1 MSPRIEEIKPHLSAL
16 KAPVE
21 LASLEGWLIWRY
33 ETHNG
38 ESKPRKVPYY
48 TDGGRR
54 HGQQGSATDRARLT
68 SFTAATAAAA
78 RRGFDGVGLAM
89 LPDWGITALDFDKC
103 VVDGRLPSEV
113 MAIVGRTYAEWS
125 PSGQGVRAFV
135 KGDLGNHKSFADA
148 TRYGFETFSSNGF
161 VTYTGSVLAVV
172 ELCGTDDTITD
183 ADDNTRA
190 LCEVRFGRST
200 PTPNALEADDPF
212 AGLEPAVGLSVEQ
225 MQTLLSGL
233 DPDMGRDDWIR
244 IGMALHHECE
254 GDDTGFDL
262 WNEWSEGGA
271 TYPSEEALKAQWK
284 SFDRPKRT
292 GQRPVTMRTVLKMA
306 KEAGV
311 PLPRPTLAATAES
324 LRAVAADT
332 AEKTA
337 DLPPWEGVC
346 TPESFES
353 KFPIIGAGA
362 LSRRPSPQWWIQ
374 GLLPD
379 ADLVV
384 MFGASGSGKS
394 FAALDM
400 CAAVARGISWRGR
413 RTRKGRILIIAAEGG
428 GGYGNR
434 IKAYCQHHSIDA
446 DKLDIGLIIA
456 APNFLQKSDITEVIK
471 AISEARGVDLIIVDT
486 FAQVTPGANENS
498 GEDVGLAL
506 ANTKALREAAQATVL
521 LVHHSG
527 KDATKGARGWSG
539 LKAAADAEIE
549 VVKDGE
555 ARCARVTKMKEGEDG
570 LEFHFELEKIDL
582 GTNEDGDQ
590 IASCV
595 VKEVDR
601 PHSTK
606 AFNKAPKGSKQMGAI
621 QKSVRLA
628 AGELGARSV
637 DGASLEDVI
646 DKVKRSVPYD
656 PGENKEGKK
665 RDQRRAHVI
674 RAIQS
679 LCESGHLVV
688 HDERVYDAISAP
700 DFGESLSYDV

>member
-1 MSPRIEEIKPHLSAL
+1 MSPKIGEIKPHLSAL

-54 HGQQGSATDRARLT
+54 HGQQGSATDRSKLT
-68 SFTAATAAAA
+68 SFAAA
-78 RRGFDGVGLAM
+78 RDAASHKGFTGVGLAM
-89 LPDWGITALDFDKC
+89 LADWGITALDFDKC
-103 VVDGRLPSEV
+103 VVDGRLPPEV
-113 MAIVGRTYAEWS
+113 LAIVGRTYAEWS

-135 KGDLGNHKSFADA
+135 KGALGNHKSLAEPGRF
-148 TRYGFETFSSNGF
+148 GIETFNSNGF
-161 VTYTGSVLAVV
+161 VTYTGNMLPHVDLLGL
-172 ELCGTDDTITD
+172 ENTIAE
-183 ADDNTRA
+183 ADDAVRS
-190 LCEVRFGRST
+190 LCEARFGRST
-200 PTPNALEADDPF
+200 PTPNADPEDPW
-212 AGLEPAVGLSVEQ
+212 AGLEPQIGLSIEQ
-225 MQTLLSGL
+225 MQTLLAGL

-244 IGMALHHECE
+244 VGMALHHECE

-262 WNEWSEGGA
+262 WNDWSENGGK
-271 TYPSEEALKAQWK
+271 YPSEEALRAQWD
-284 SFDRPKRT
+284 SFTRRMGPGRR
-292 GQRPVTMRTVLKMA
+292 QITMASVLKMA
-306 KEAGV
+306 KEAGIA
-311 PLPRPTLAATAES
+311 LPRPTLAANAEDLKS
-324 LRAVAADT
+324 FVANA
-332 AEKTA
+332 AKAHSEV
-337 DLPPWEGVC
+337 PGYEGVH
-346 TPESFES
+346 TPDGFES

-362 LSRRPSPQWWIQ
+362 LTRRPSPQWWIQ

-394 FAALDM
+394 FVALDM
-400 CAAVARGISWRGR
+400 CGAVARGLAWRGR

-506 ANTKALREAAQATVL
+506 ANTKALREAAQETVL

-549 VVKDGE
+549 VVQNGA
-555 ARCARVTKMKEGEDG
+555 ARCAHVTKMKESEDG

-582 GTNEDGDQ
+582 GTNEDGDE

-601 PHSTK
+601 PLSTK
-606 AFNKAPKGSKQMGAI
+606 AFDKAPKGAKQMGAI
-621 QKSVRLA
+621 QKAVRLA
-628 AGELGARSV
+628 AGQLGAITKE
-637 DGASLEDVI
+637 GASLEELVDR
-646 DKVKRSVPYD
+646 VKRSVPYD
-656 PGENKEGKK
+656 PGENKDGKK
-665 RDQRRAHVI
+665 RDQRRSHVI
-674 RAIQS
+674 RAIKS
-679 LCESGHLVV
+679 LCEGGCLVV

-700 DFGESLSYDV
+700 DFSEDLNRDG

>member
-1 MSPRIEEIKPHLSAL
+1 MSSSCSANKPLI
-16 KAPVE
+16 APSE
-21 LASLEGWLIWRY
+21 LRDLPGWLIWRY
-33 ETHNG
+33 ETQG
-38 ESKPRKVPYY
+38 GSDKQLKVPYY
-48 TDGGRR
+48 AEGGRR
-54 HGQQGSATDRARLT
+54 YGRQGSPEDRSKLT
-68 SFTAATAAAA
+68 SFAAA
-78 RRGFDGVGLAM
+78 REAAARKGFTGVGLAM

-103 VVDGRLPSEV
+103 VDADGRLPPEV
-113 MAIVGRTYAEWS
+113 LEIVGRTYAEFS

-135 KGDLGNHKSFADA
+135 KGALGNHKSFADA
-148 TRYGFETFSSNGF
+148 TRFGFETFCSNGF
-161 VTYTGSVLAVV
+161 VTFTGNVLPVV
-172 ELCGTDDTITD
+172 ELLGLDDTVAD

-190 LCEVRFGRST
+190 LCEARFGRST
-200 PTPNALEADDPF
+200 PTPVADPDDPF

-225 MQTLLSGL
+225 MQTLLAGL
-233 DPDMGRDDWIR
+233 DPDMGRDEWIR
-244 IGMALHHECE
+244 VGMALHHECE

-262 WNEWSEGGA
+262 WNGWSEGGGK
-271 TYPSEEALKAQWK
+271 YPSEEALKAQWE
-284 SFDRPKRT
+284 SFSRRS
-292 GQRPVTMRTVLKMA
+292 GSGRRPVTMASVLKMA

-311 PLPRPTLAATAES
+311 QLPRPKLVAAAES
-324 LRAVAADT
+324 LKAAAAEA
-332 AEKTA
+332 AEKVA

-400 CAAVARGISWRGR
+400 CAAVARGLAWRGR

-434 IKAYCQHHSIDA
+434 VKAYCQHHSIDA

-456 APNFLQKSDITEVIK
+456 APNFLEKSDITEVIK